1 MISNDVTAKLI
12 PGVILK
18 PKPRLLIFYIDI
30 SFTYWYPPGKPIP
43 APIPSASN

>member
-1 MISNDVTAKLI
+1 MINSSVTAKLI

-30 SFTYWYPPGKPIP
+30 SFILLVSTCETK
-43 APIPSASN
+43 